1 MKQNT
6 YRNRKKRIIYH
17 VPDVRKVIIIIFY
30 IEIVLILIQSDFYAI
45 IKILQYCFEIFAYS
59 ILCSVF
65 CLFATR
71 KKLKKNKKR

>member
-6 YRNRKKRIIYH
+6 YRNIKRCIKIA
-17 VPDVRKVIIIIFY
+17 FC
-30 IEIVLILIQSDFYAI
+30 IEITIIMMQSDFYAI

-65 CLFATR
+65 CLFSTR